1 MIIIVRHGQTLW
13 NVLKKLQGHR
23 NSKLTVKGNRQAIKV
38 AKFFDQ
44 KIKKIEDFKIYSSP
58 IKRVVDYT
66 NVINSNLKN
75 IKIKNKIIYSNYLKE
90 HNFGKWEGKSI
101 SEIKKKFPDEFQNRE
116 LDKWNFKVPKGESY
130 SVLSKR
136 VKKFIK
142 KKISLR
148 KKYIIFTHEMVS
160 KVFRAAILNLDKKK
174 TMKLK
179 HNSDFVFIYKNNK
192 FKKTRV

>member
-58 IKRVVDYT
+58 IHSVVDYT

-75 IKIKNKIIYSNYLKE
+75 IKIKN
-90 HNFGKWEGKSI
+90 
-101 SEIKKKFPDEFQNRE
+101 
-116 LDKWNFKVPKGESY
+116 
-130 SVLSKR
+130 
-136 VKKFIK
+136 
-142 KKISLR
+142 
-148 KKYIIFTHEMVS
+148 
-160 KVFRAAILNLDKKK
+160 
-174 TMKLK
+174 
-179 HNSDFVFIYKNNK
+179 
-192 FKKTRV
+192 

>member
-101 SEIKKKFPDEFQNRE
+101 KEIKKKFPDEFQNRE
-116 LDKWNFKVPKGESY
+116 IDKWNFKVPNGESY
-130 SVLSKR
+130 SVLNKR

-142 KKISLR
+142 KEISLR

-160 KVFRAAILNLDKKK
+160 KVFRGVILNLDKKK
-174 TMKLK
+174 IMRLK
-179 HNSDFVFIYKNNK
+179 HNSDYVFIYKNKK

>member
-75 IKIKNKIIYSNYLKE
+75 IKE
-90 HNFGKWEGKSI
+90 
-101 SEIKKKFPDEFQNRE
+101 
-116 LDKWNFKVPKGESY
+116 
-130 SVLSKR
+130 VL
-136 VKKFIK
+136 
-142 KKISLR
+142 L
-148 KKYIIFTHEMVS
+148 
-160 KVFRAAILNLDKKK
+160 
-174 TMKLK
+174 
-179 HNSDFVFIYKNNK
+179 
-192 FKKTRV
+192 

>member
-160 KVFRAAILNLDKKK
+160 KVFRGAILNLDKKK

-179 HNSDFVFIYKNNK
+179 HNSDFVFIYKNKK

>member
-142 KKISLR
+142 KKNFFT
-148 KKYIIFTHEMVS
+148 KK
-160 KVFRAAILNLDKKK
+160 
-174 TMKLK
+174 
-179 HNSDFVFIYKNNK
+179 IYY
-192 FKKTRV
+192 FYT

>member
-44 KIKKIEDFKIYSSP
+44 KIKKIEDFKIFSSP

-75 IKIKNKIIYSNYLKE
+75 IKIKKKIIYSNYLKE

-101 SEIKKKFPDEFQNRE
+101 KEIKKIFPNEFENRE
-116 LDKWNFKVPKGESY
+116 NDKWNYKVPNGESY
-130 SVLSKR
+130 LILNKR
-136 VKKFIK
+136 IKKFIK
-142 KKISLR
+142 KRISLR

-160 KVFRAAILNLDKKK
+160 KVLRGIILNLDKKK
-174 TMKLK
+174 TIKLK
-179 HNSDFVFIYKNNK
+179 HNSDFVFVYKNKK
-192 FKKTRV
+192 FKKTKL